1 MTDVTENPSAINET
15 AFETTEVQTT
25 GDKESGPAATHT
37 TVEPAEEKEEL
48 KHVLLIAAHP
58 DDPEFGCGGTMAKW
72 AAAGKEITYVL
83 LTSGDKGS
91 RDPNLRPGQLATQRE
106 EEQRAAAKATGVK
119 EVIFLRHPDGLLDNT
134 LELRRQ
140 LVHLIR
146 RHKPEIVVAIDPWK
160 HYQLHPD
167 HRAAGQA
174 ALDAV
179 WAAREWHIFG
189 EQLHGEEEPWRTKEV
204 YLFWTDNIDYYE
216 DVTDHIATRVA
227 ALTHHASQ
235 VGPDHEK
242 LDKRI
247 RERSAKVGEEAGY
260 QYAEGFKLI
269 KFR

>member
-1 MTDVTENPSAINET
+1 MAEKSNVPAEDET
-15 AFETTEVQTT
+15 PFEITEVQTT
-25 GDKESGPAATHT
+25 GDGKSGPAANAGDAP
-37 TVEPAEEKEEL
+37 PAEEKEEL
-48 KHVLLIAAHP
+48 KRVLLIAAHP

-91 RDPNLRPGQLATQRE
+91 HDPNLRPGQLATRRE
-106 EEQRAAAKATGVK
+106 EEQRAAAAATGVK

-146 RHKPEIVVAIDPWK
+146 RHKPHIVVAIDPWK

-189 EQLHGEEEPWRTKEV
+189 EQLQGDEEPWRTTEV
-204 YLFWTDNIDYYE
+204 YLFWSDNNDYYE
-216 DVTDHIATRVA
+216 DVTDAIQTRVA
-227 ALTHHASQ
+227 ALICHASQ

-242 LDKRI
+242 LDRRI
-247 RERSAKVGEEAGY
+247 RERSAKVGEEAGVPF
-260 QYAEGFKLI
+260 AEGFKLI
-269 KFR
+269 KF

>member
-1 MTDVTENPSAINET
+1 MSAVTETSTADET
-15 AFETTEVQTT
+15 PFEVTEVQTT
-25 GDKESGPAATHT
+25 GDEQSGPAVIAAD
-37 TVEPAEEKEEL
+37 VPPAEEKEAL
-48 KHVLLIAAHP
+48 NRVLLIAAHP
-58 DDPEFGCGGTMAKW
+58 DDPEFGCGATMAKW

-91 RDPNLRPGQLATQRE
+91 RDPSLRPGQLATQRE
-106 EEQRAAAKATGVK
+106 EEQRAAAAATGVK

-146 RHKPEIVVAIDPWK
+146 RHKPHIVVAIDPWK

-174 ALDAV
+174 TLDAV

-189 EQLHGEEEPWRTKEV
+189 EQLHGDEEPWRTKEV
-204 YLFWTDNIDYYE
+204 YLFWTDNVDYWE
-216 DVTDHIATRVA
+216 DVTDAIQTRVA
-227 ALTHHASQ
+227 ALICHASQ
-235 VGPDHEK
+235 VGTDHEK
-242 LDKRI
+242 LDQRI
-247 RERSAKVGEEAGY
+247 RERAAKMGEEAGY

-269 KFR
+269 KF